1 METQI
6 KTFEETDFTGKNGS
20 GIYIDDV
27 AVTYCQDGDC
37 TENMDDVQTITI
49 SSRNNGVSRFLN
61 LKTEN
66 WSIDGIA
73 DVEKIINDFY
83 QRAGIKK
90 ENDE

>member
-20 GIYIDDV
+20 GIYV